1 MEPASPGGAPERG
14 HPERGHPEITR
25 LLQDWRAGNSNAVDE
40 LVPLVYQPL
49 RRMAASHMRRE
60 GAVTLQPTALVHE
73 AYLRLVG
80 VNVQWQDREHFFALA
95 SSMMR
100 RILVDE
106 AKRRRAD
113 KRGGGEKTLLLVDD
127 LDGMENVFQPTDL
140 LALDDALTKLG
151 QLDERKMRVIELRF
165 FAGLTIEE
173 CARALE
179 VGHATVERDLKMA
192 RAWLVHHMGD
202 GGEDSAGS

>member
-1 MEPASPGGAPERG
+1 M
-14 HPERGHPEITR
+14 
-25 LLQDWRAGNSNAVDE
+25 
-40 LVPLVYQPL
+40 VYQPL